1 MSDAEK
7 NTLFLGVLL
16 LVVLV
21 LVGTNLTDRQL
32 NRLILLEQPIS
43 VLSVSYEHGVV
54 IHGPQARFAVPALT
68 IGELSVD
75 GDVARWRVGGL
86 SLELPLAINWGNL
99 GALRSKVGLLTK

>member
-1 MSDAEK
+1 MPK

-32 NRLILLEQPIS
+32 NRLILPEQPIS

-75 GDVARWRVGGL
+75 AMLPVERGIEPGCRW
-86 SLELPLAINWGNL
+86 P
-99 GALRSKVGLLTK
+99 